1 MGEEEL
7 PAKGTK
13 SAIEREQY
21 CSREA
26 MGQNGLKKR
35 DSVEWSVKFSGS
47 VVSNSW

>member
-13 SAIEREQY
+13 SAIEREEY

-26 MGQNGLKKR
+26 MGQKGLKKR
-35 DSVEWSVKFSGS
+35 GSVEWSDRKS
-47 VVSNSW
+47 VV